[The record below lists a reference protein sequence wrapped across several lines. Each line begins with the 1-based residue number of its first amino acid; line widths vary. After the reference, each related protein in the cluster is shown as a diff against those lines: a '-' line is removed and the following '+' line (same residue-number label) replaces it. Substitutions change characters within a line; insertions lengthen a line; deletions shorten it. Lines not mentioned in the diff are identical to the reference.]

1 MTNTFFGLTIASTG
15 LGASNIAINTAAHN
29 VSNVNTKGYTK
40 QQTVQQASAAIRVY
54 TNYGT
59 VGTGV
64 LVTEITQL
72 RSSYYDTKYW
82 NNNAIYG
89 NYSTLESYNTLIE
102 DYLDE
107 FNLEG
112 FNTEYSNL
120 FEAINALTN
129 DPHSEVARN
138 QFINYSQSIAEYF
151 NTMSVNLGSIQK
163 SADDEIK
170 STVNAINTV
179 AKEIAA
185 LNKQINILEV
195 NGGAANDLRDARA
208 LLIDELSKYVN
219 TTVSE
224 TEIGNGM
231 TEYFVYIDGQQLV
244 DGYDYN
250 ELVCTARE
258 TDDKRNASDIDGLA
272 ELSWSNGMEF
282 NMYSSS
288 LSGSLRAAI
297 DIRDGCNDCFEVV
310 GLKDADGNFLTD
322 ADGNIVDVQSLTDDE
337 YADYVAQGYVKDIT
351 TYINT
356 YRNSEYKGIPYYQS
370 QLNEFIKALANE
382 FNTIIS
388 QGDMGGEEVAQFFVS
403 QYGENYITAGNV
415 SVNPDIIRDA
425 SLLPYSFDNSL
436 GEANRDM
443 AEALF
448 ALKEKDT
455 INNGTFLE
463 YLQSMVSV
471 SYIDTSR
478 ARTFASNY
486 SNIRDTIDNQRLSVS
501 GVDEDEEGVDL
512 VKYKEAYNLS
522 CRVIAVMQ
530 EIYDKLIEET
540 GI

>member
-208 LLIDELSKYVN
+208 LLIDELSQYVN
-219 TTVSE
+219 TTVKE

-250 ELVCTARE
+250 ELVCTARA
-258 TDDKRNASDIDGLA
+258 TDDKRNASDIDGLV

-382 FNTIIS
+382 FNAIIS

-478 ARTFASNY
+478 ARTFATNY
-486 SNIRDTIDNQRLSVS
+486 GNIRDTINNQRLSVS